1 MVAVAPLITLERHL
15 GKVVALCG
23 ESKHREE
30 DERTAVVY
38 ENEVSSMI
46 AAALASFRRFVI
58 QHNETYKDDTKSL
71 KSDSEEPSSTVSRS
85 ASSGMYVVFRC
96 HVSAVVVES
105 GRGD

>member
-30 DERTAVVY
+30 GERTAVVY

-58 QHNETYKDDTKSL
+58 QHNEAYKDEGKSL
-71 KSDSEEPSSTVSRS
+71 KSESEEPSSTLSRS
-85 ASSGMYVVFRC
+85 ASSGMLMNTLCFCFCSR
-96 HVSAVVVES
+96 E
-105 GRGD
+105 R